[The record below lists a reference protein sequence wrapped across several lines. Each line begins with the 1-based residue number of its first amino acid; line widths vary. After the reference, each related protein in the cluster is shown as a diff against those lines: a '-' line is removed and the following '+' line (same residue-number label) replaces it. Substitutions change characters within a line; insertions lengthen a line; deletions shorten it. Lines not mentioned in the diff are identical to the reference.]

1 MTMKVFDV
9 RFTVAIPDIATENE
23 ILEWLRFA
31 LGDTCDMS
39 IENPLVDTE
48 LEGKS
53 ITVKW
58 YS

>member
-1 MTMKVFDV
+1 MKVYDV
-9 RFTVAIPDIATENE
+9 RFTVAIPDEATENE

-39 IENPLVDTE
+39 LENPLVDTE
-48 LEGKS
+48 LDGKS
-53 ITVKW
+53 ISIKR

>member
-1 MTMKVFDV
+1 MKVYDV

-23 ILEWLRFA
+23 ILEWLRFE
-31 LGDTCDMS
+31 LGDNGEMS
-39 IENPLVDTE
+39 QENPLVDTE

-53 ITVKW
+53 ISIKR

>member
-1 MTMKVFDV
+1 MKVYDV

-39 IENPLVDTE
+39 IENPLRED
-48 LEGKS
+48 K
-53 ITVKW
+53 
-58 YS
+58 

>member
-1 MTMKVFDV
+1 MKVYDV
-9 RFTVAIPDIATENE
+9 RFTVAIPDEATENE

-53 ITVKW
+53 ISIKR